1 MEKLGSQA
9 LHQIIENF
17 LPDGVVLSI
26 EPLTQGL
33 INDSYLLNT
42 NSQDYILQRLNSAA
56 FKAPL
61 ALMENIVRFQKLPVP
76 KNYSGPSF
84 IKSIAGDYLL
94 KDTTESLWRMQ
105 TYIPGTVAYD
115 LAPNLKIAEE
125 AGRLLSGFHLILKD
139 TRTEDYHN
147 SIPGFQD
154 MSLRLDQFDWAF
166 KKADTSLIK
175 TAEKALSIIKK
186 LRHFVSKLPQEMS
199 IRLCHNDTKLNN
211 MLFNRSTQKGCCLID
226 LDTLMPG
233 YAFYDF
239 GDALRCI
246 ANTAKEGD
254 TSTAVSFRADYA
266 LAFIKGLSQT
276 KGVFT
281 KSEWKSFAF
290 GAVYM
295 PYIHGLRA
303 VTDFLEG
310 NKYYKVRHPNENLE
324 RGLSLLQFAVKT
336 QLQQHFLIDSL
347 AQNWNE

>member
-1 MEKLGSQA
+1 MEKIGAEVLY
-9 LHQIIENF
+9 QIIENF
-17 LPDGVVLSI
+17 IPGGEVLSI
-26 EPLTQGL
+26 EPLNQGL
-33 INDSYLLNT
+33 VNDSFLIKT
-42 NSQDYILQRLNSAA
+42 NLGTYILQRLNSEA

-76 KNYSGPSF
+76 KDYSGPSF
-84 IKSIAGDYLL
+84 IKSMAGDYLL
-94 KDTTESLWRMQ
+94 KDPTESLWRMQ

-139 TRTEDYHN
+139 THTEDYHN

-154 MSLRLDQFDWAF
+154 MSLRLDQFEWAF
-166 KKADTSLIK
+166 KKADASLIK
-175 TAEKALSIIKK
+175 TAEKALNIIKK
-186 LRHFVSKLPQEMS
+186 LRYFISKLPQEIP

-211 MLFNRSTQKGCCLID
+211 MLFNRSTQKGSCLID

-239 GDALRCI
+239 GDTLRCI

-254 TSTAVSFRADYA
+254 TSTAVYFREDYA

-276 KGVFT
+276 KGVYT

-310 NKYYKVRHPNENLE
+310 NKYYKVKHPNENLE
-324 RGLSLLQFAVKT
+324 RGLCLLQFAAQT

-347 AQNWNE
+347 AQNWKK